1 LSDTRR
7 PTRALDG
14 GLRRFRCRL
23 TRASKGTPMVFRQ
36 RNSQRFEMEVSA
48 TEAKRAAMAQPHP
61 PHTELNGSE
70 ILVRCLQAEGVK
82 FLWGYP
88 GGAVLYI
95 YDALYKQDAIE
106 HVLVRHEQAAV
117 HAADGY
123 ARATGEVGVAL
134 VTSGPGV
141 TNAVTGIA
149 TAYMDSI
156 PMVIVTGQVPTHA
169 IGLDA
174 FQECD
179 TVGITRPVVKHNF
192 LVKDVR
198 DLALTMKKAFHIART
213 GRPGPVVVDIP
224 KDVSLKTAHFSYPA
238 TIEMR
243 SYNPVRKGHGGQI
256 RKAVHL
262 LLQAKRPY
270 LYTGGGVVLGN
281 ASAELRE
288 LVELLGYPCTH
299 TLMGLGAIPGNDP
312 RFLGMLGMH
321 GTYEANMT
329 MQHCDVLLAVGARF
343 DDRVI
348 GSPKHFASVER
359 KIVHIDI
366 DPSSISKRVRVDI
379 PIVGDVK
386 DVLQEL
392 IVQVRDA
399 QAKPDP
405 AVLAAWWAQ
414 INEWRKRE
422 CLKYKKSSDVI
433 KPQFVID
440 RLWEL
445 TKDSDA
451 YITSDVGQHQMWAA
465 QYYRFDRPRRWINS
479 GGLGTMGVGLPYAMG
494 IKLARPDADVFC
506 ITGEGSIQM
515 CIQELSTCQ
524 QYKTP
529 VKIVSLNNRYLGM
542 VRQWQQLD
550 YGGRYSHS
558 YMDAL
563 PDFVRLAE
571 AYGHVGL
578 LVEKPGDVEGALREA
593 IRLKDRTVFLDIR
606 TDPTENVWPMVK
618 AGQGITEMLLGSEDL

>member
-1 LSDTRR
+1 MEITKAEIASAAAASANSNSSAASQD
-7 PTRALDG
+7 
-14 GLRRFRCRL
+14 LRG
-23 TRASKGTPMVFRQ
+23 A
-36 RNSQRFEMEVSA
+36 
-48 TEAKRAAMAQPHP
+48 
-61 PHTELNGSE
+61 E
-70 ILVRCLQAEGVK
+70 ILVKSLQAEGVK
-82 FLWGYP
+82 YIWGYP
-88 GGAVLYI
+88 GGAVLHI
-95 YDALYKQDAIE
+95 YDAFYKQDTIQ

-123 ARATGEVGVAL
+123 ARATGDVGVAL

-141 TNAVTGIA
+141 TNAITGIA

-156 PMVIVTGQVPTHA
+156 PMVIITGQVPLAA

-179 TVGITRPVVKHNF
+179 TVGITRPIVKHNF

-198 DLALTMKKAFHIART
+198 ELAMTLKKAFHIART

-224 KDVSLKTAHFSYPA
+224 KDVSMHTAPFLYPDRVD
-238 TIEMR
+238 MR

-256 RKAVHL
+256 RKAVQL
-262 LLQAKRPY
+262 LLAAKRPY
-270 LYTGGGVVLGN
+270 IYTGGGVVLGN

-288 LVELLGYPCTH
+288 LANLVGFPVTN
-299 TLMGLGAIPGNDP
+299 TLMGLGAMPSSDP
-312 RFLGMLGMH
+312 KFLGMLGMH
-321 GTYEANMT
+321 GTFEANMT
-329 MQHCDVLLAVGARF
+329 MQNCDVLLAVGARF

-348 GSPKHFASVER
+348 GNPKHFASVER
-359 KIVHIDI
+359 KIIHVDI

-392 IVQVRDA
+392 IAQIREAHVKPDA
-399 QAKPDP
+399 QA
-405 AVLAAWWAQ
+405 LSSWWGQ
-414 INEWRKRE
+414 INEWRKRD
-422 CLKYKKSSDVI
+422 CLKFKNSTEVI
-433 KPQFVID
+433 KPQYVVET
-440 RLWEL
+440 LWEL
-445 TKDSDA
+445 TKDRDT

-465 QYYRFDRPRRWINS
+465 QYYRFDEPRRWINS

-494 IKLARPDADVFC
+494 IKLAKPDADVFC

-515 CIQELSTCQ
+515 CIQELSTCL

-542 VRQWQQLD
+542 VRQWQQID

-563 PDFVRLAE
+563 PDFVKLAE

-578 LVEKPGDVEGALREA
+578 KVEKPSDVEGALREA

-606 TDPTENVWPMVK
+606 TDPTENVWPMVQ
-618 AGQGITEMLLGSEDL
+618 AGKGISEMLLGSEDL

>member
-1 LSDTRR
+1 
-7 PTRALDG
+7 
-14 GLRRFRCRL
+14 
-23 TRASKGTPMVFRQ
+23 
-36 RNSQRFEMEVSA
+36 MEVSA
-48 TEAKRAAMAQPHP
+48 TEAKRAATAQPHAAP
-61 PHTELNGSE
+61 TELNGSE

-82 FLWGYP
+82 YLWGYP

-179 TVGITRPVVKHNF
+179 AVGITRPVVKHNF

-224 KDVSLKTAHFSYPA
+224 KDVSLKTAPFSYPA
-238 TIEMR
+238 TVEMR
-243 SYNPVRKGHGGQI
+243 SYSPVKKGHGGQI
-256 RKAVHL
+256 RKAVQL
-262 LLQAKRPY
+262 LLQARRPY
-270 LYTGGGVVLGN
+270 IYTGGGVVQGN

-288 LVELLGYPCTH
+288 LVDLLGYPCTN
-299 TLMGLGAIPGNDP
+299 TLMGLGSIAASDP
-312 RFLGMLGMH
+312 KFLGMLGMH

-348 GSPKHFASVER
+348 GNPKHFATVER

-366 DPSSISKRVRVDI
+366 DPSSISKRVKVDV

-399 QAKPDP
+399 QAKPD
-405 AVLAAWWAQ
+405 ASALSAWWGQ

-422 CLKYKKSSDVI
+422 CLKYKRSTEVI
-433 KPQFVID
+433 KPQFVVD
-440 RLWEL
+440 KLWEL
-445 TKDSDA
+445 TKGSDA

-494 IKLARPDADVFC
+494 IKLAKPESDVFC

-529 VKIVSLNNRYLGM
+529 VKIVALNNRYLGM

-550 YGGRYSHS
+550 YEGRYSHS

-563 PDFVRLAE
+563 PDFVKLAE